1 MIKLNTEELKPGM
14 ILAQPV
20 YNGHGV
26 LLLESGAR
34 ITKKNIRIF
43 KSWGVP
49 QVAVKGGSGSTE
61 SPAETAA
68 ADLKIS
74 IENRLRKKFADVL
87 DDPVMAEIFKAASRQ
102 LVRNLQERENNHESS

>member
-1 MIKLNTEELKPGM
+1 MLTLNIDEIKPGM
-14 ILAQPV
+14 VLAHPV

-49 QVAVKGGSGSTE
+49 QVAVKGGSGSAE
-61 SPAETAA
+61 SEDESGVT
-68 ADLKIS
+68 DVKIS
-74 IENRLRKKFADVL
+74 IENRLRKKFSDVL
-87 DDPVMAEIFKAASRQ
+87 DDPVMAEILKAASRQ
-102 LVRNLQERENNHESS
+102 LAKNLQTREHNHESN